1 MNYLLGIISC
11 LVIVCYGLF
20 LWSTDVRCFIILRCY
35 KSAFLCVL
43 CVCLCMCVNIC
54 TYMENCLWNTFV
66 NLTQPGSDIW
76 SSIIPFF
83 LCLYFLFA
91 IKSNLHFYLMI
102 QCKLEV
108 HVITSNLNKC
118 IEKGTFFFFITGMI
132 CHIFFSLTEGMSW
145 FKEFLTKFKLNLD
158 ERHALVIL
166 SKKCYLVLNYMYIRY
181 NWIKIHAQI

>member
-1 MNYLLGIISC
+1 MKYLC
-11 LVIVCYGLF
+11 
-20 LWSTDVRCFIILRCY
+20 
-35 KSAFLCVL
+35 KSYPTRFWYL
-43 CVCLCMCVNIC
+43 IFH
-54 TYMENCLWNTFV
+54 Y
-66 NLTQPGSDIW
+66 
-76 SSIIPFF
+76 SSFF

-108 HVITSNLNKC
+108 ITSNLNKC

-132 CHIFFSLTEGMSW
+132 CRIFFSLTEGMSW

-181 NWIKIHAQI
+181 NWIKTHAQI